1 MKKTD
6 KQGFKANKHFFR
18 KGARHLGFEG
28 LSRLLEL
35 VDNSIDAEADHINI
49 KYTSNK
55 NTKTKNIVIED
66 SGRGFDPKKF
76 YDAIMVW
83 GDTREYDNT
92 DIGNF
97 GIGMSAVF
105 NEVIQSGGEIKIET
119 SNGDVFSEA
128 DLYIDEKDNEVTF
141 DYEQN
146 KQAHNSGIPHTM
158 IKMTNVKTDLT
169 IENLIKHLKVIY
181 YPTFVNN
188 PDFKIY
194 IEGDKNKQIKFVD
207 PMYRDIT
214 DESNVCK
221 TYNKTFNYKGQ
232 EIDILVKAFYT
243 DFVSKYEN
251 RLKDWDKVK
260 GKKESNWLPITNSG
274 LYLRYNGRY
283 INVGNRLMP
292 GNDHGGH
299 NYTGL
304 RFEIKIPKT
313 IEDFPINVNKSKVTF
328 DKSNTDLQDLYR
340 VIKSIKSEYN
350 RDYNKTKGGNS
361 TMSEEDLQKIQL
373 IVNKLVQDTG
383 VLRTMMNKF
392 GGNTGVQKR
401 KRTKVKQGT
410 IRPKGSGIK
419 RTGNQW
425 SKAFE
430 PNILKNGVMAPF
442 YTWEKE
448 NGTAVLTL
456 NEDSEL
462 YKLWLNQGI
471 EAIASLCFQLYCQYY
486 AVIELSNG
494 TSDSEREEQI
504 LNDYDELVLKMTLD
518 SNKYLKS

>member
-1 MKKTD
+1 MKKQI
-6 KQGFKANKHFFR
+6 KGFKTNKHFFQ

-35 VDNSIDAEADHINI
+35 VDNSIDAEATTINI
-49 KYTSNK
+49 KYISNK
-55 NTKTKNIVIED
+55 NTKTKNIVID
-66 SGRGFDPKKF
+66 DWGRGFDPENF
-76 YDAIMVW
+76 EQAIMTW
-83 GDTREYDNT
+83 GDTRKYDNT

-105 NEVIQSGGEIKIET
+105 NEVVQSGGEVKIET
-119 SNGDVFSEA
+119 SNGHKHSEA
-128 DLYIDEKDNEVTF
+128 ELFLDDEGEVIF
-141 DYEQN
+141 DMEQN
-146 KQAHNSGIPHTM
+146 EQPNDSGIPHTM

-169 IENLIKHLKVIY
+169 IDNLIKHLQVIY
-181 YPTFVNN
+181 YPTYVNN
-188 PDFKIY
+188 PKFNIN
-194 IEGDKNKQIKFVD
+194 IEGDRNKKIKFID
-207 PMYRDIT
+207 PMYRDIA

-243 DFVSKYEN
+243 DFVSNHIDRIKA
-251 RLKDWDKVK
+251 WDNVK
-260 GKKESNWLPITNSG
+260 SKKESNWLPITNSG

-292 GNDHGGH
+292 GNEHGGH

-350 RDYNKTKGGNS
+350 RDYGKTKGGNS
-361 TMSEEDLQKIQL
+361 TMNEEDLLKIQD

-383 VLRTMMNKF
+383 VLKTMMNRF
-392 GGNTGVQKR
+392 SGNTGVQKR
-401 KRTKVKQGT
+401 TRTKIKQGT

-419 RTGNQW
+419 RKGNQM

-430 PNILKNGVMAPF
+430 PNISKAGVNEPF
-442 YTWEKE
+442 YTAERE
-448 NGTAVLTL
+448 NGTFVLTL

-462 YKLWLNQGI
+462 YKLWLKQGT
-471 EAIASLCFQLYCQYY
+471 EAFAYMCFQIYCHYY
-486 AVIELSNG
+486 AVIELS
-494 TSDSEREEQI
+494 DAAEVEQEEQI
-504 LNDYDELVLKMTLD
+504 LQDNDEIVTRMTLN
-518 SNKYLKS
+518 SNKYLRD